1 MDLTFLIILVVD
13 VSCQTNITKYLRL
26 FVLWKIKECLNKMQ
40 KIENILLTNFYKEQ
54 YWSLAKVFLVNF
66 AFAHCLAVLLIAMSW
81 LSKEYSWL
89 DKLDIANGEWFEIYA
104 WSYYWGTTTMLTV
117 GFGDLTPANY
127 K

>member
-1 MDLTFLIILVVD
+1 M
-13 VSCQTNITKYLRL
+13 
-26 FVLWKIKECLNKMQ
+26 E

-81 LSKEYSWL
+81 LSSKFSWL
-89 DKLDIANGEWFEIYA
+89 DKLEIADAEWFEIYA